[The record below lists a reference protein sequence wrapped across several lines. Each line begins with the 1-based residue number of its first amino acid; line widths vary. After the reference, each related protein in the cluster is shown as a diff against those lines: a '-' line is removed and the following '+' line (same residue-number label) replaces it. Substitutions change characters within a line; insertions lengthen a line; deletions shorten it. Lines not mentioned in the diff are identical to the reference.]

1 MSSVSGVNIAAQCAK
16 PAHIGAGFDELPV
29 PHRSVGGDHGRGPK
43 PPILVTKEAKDRLA
57 GAGFS
62 AHRECRKGPERSLG
76 CWDTDS

>member
-1 MSSVSGVNIAAQCAK
+1 L
-16 PAHIGAGFDELPV
+16 HPV
-29 PHRSVGGDHGRGPK
+29 PYRSVGCDHGRGPK

-62 AHRECRKGPERSLG
+62 AHEECRKGPEHSLR

>member
-1 MSSVSGVNIAAQCAK
+1 M
-16 PAHIGAGFDELPV
+16 HPV
-29 PHRSVGGDHGRGPK
+29 PHRSVGCDHGWGPK

-62 AHRECRKGPERSLG
+62 ARGKCRKGPEHSLR